1 MYSTTEQK
9 SLFEQSK
16 SLLKNVSSLFSA
28 APDAQIQDLQKIL
41 RFHEWRYYV
50 MNDPIISDFEY
61 DTLYK
66 QLEALEAQHP
76 TFITSDSPTQRVAPE
91 AIDDIKQVAHLTPML
106 SLENSYNAD
115 DLKHFDMQVKK
126 LVGYVAEEDIE
137 YCVEPKFDGGTIVVL
152 YENNLLTRA
161 ATRGNG
167 VLGEEM
173 THNARAMPTIPL
185 RADFSARNIVK
196 AEMRGEAL
204 IRKSV
209 FEKVSAQRL
218 KEGGTLFA
226 NPRNA
231 ATGALRMK
239 DARETAKRGLEA
251 FVYQLGYAV
260 DAAGKD
266 ALNTFTKHS
275 DTLDFL
281 QNIGF
286 KVPSN
291 ERKVCKN
298 IEEVIAFCAE
308 WQAKR
313 DGYEYELDGMVIK
326 VNSLAFQEKC
336 GYTSHHPRWAIAYK
350 FQAKQAT
357 TKLLHIDFQI
367 GKIGSVTPVAKLEPV
382 QLAGVMVSSVSL
394 HNEEFIKNKDIRIG
408 DTVLVER
415 AGDVIPYIVKAM
427 EDLRDGSEIPVE
439 FPKNCP
445 SCQSPLIKQEDE
457 SAWRCDNIECEA
469 QMIQRLIHHVS
480 KDAMDMEGFGQSM
493 VEKFY
498 ELGYIKN
505 VADIYAINYAEVANL
520 DGFGKRSAANLE
532 AAIEKAKKNPI
543 HRLLY
548 SLSIHHF
555 GRKVSKLVASEINHV
570 MELKDWTLERFT
582 AIKDVGPVVSKNVI
596 HFFQNPK
603 NIALLERMESLGV
616 NLTQTEA
623 DKREEV
629 VATGAFAGKTILFT
643 GKLTQ
648 YTREK
653 AEATAKAAGASL
665 MSGVSSKLN
674 ILVVGEDAGSKLD
687 KAKKIGTVMILTEQ
701 EFLDRMKEE

>member
-9 SLFEQSK
+9 ALFEQSK
-16 SLLKNVSSLFSA
+16 SLLKNASSLFSA
-28 APDAQIQDLQKIL
+28 APDAQIQELQKIL

-76 TFITSDSPTQRVAPE
+76 TLITSDSPTQRVAPE

-115 DLKHFDMQVKK
+115 DLKHFDTQVKK

-218 KEGGTLFA
+218 KEGGTPFA

-260 DAAGKD
+260 DAEGKD

-281 QNIGF
+281 QNVGF
-286 KVPSN
+286 KVPSS

-298 IEEVIAFCAE
+298 IEEVITFCAE

-394 HNEEFIKNKDIRIG
+394 HNEEFIKSKDIRIG

-415 AGDVIPYIVKAM
+415 AGDVIPYIVKTM

-445 SCQSPLIKQEDE
+445 SCQSALIKQEDE

-480 KDAMDMEGFGQSM
+480 KDAMDIEGFGQSM

-505 VADIYAINYAEVANL
+505 VADIYAIHYAEVANL

-532 AAIEKAKKNPI
+532 AAIEKAKQNPI

-555 GRKVSKLVASEINHV
+555 GRKVSKLVASEIQHV

-582 AIKDVGPVVSKNVI
+582 SIKDVGPVVSKNVI

-687 KAKKIGTVMILTEQ
+687 KAKKIGTVLILTEQ
-701 EFLDRMKEE
+701 EFLDKMGL

>member
-1 MYSTTEQK
+1 MYSATEQK
-9 SLFEQSK
+9 SLFELSK
-16 SLLKNVSSLFSA
+16 SLLKNTPSLFLA
-28 APDAQIQDLQKIL
+28 TPDAQIQTLCKVL
-41 RFHEWRYYV
+41 RFHEWRYAV
-50 MNDPIISDFEY
+50 LNDPMISDFEY

-76 TFITSDSPTQRVAPE
+76 NLITPDSPTQRVANDAVDE
-91 AIDDIKQVAHLTPML
+91 IKQVAHLTPML

-115 DLKHFDMQVKK
+115 DLKHFDTQVKK
-126 LVGYVAEEDIE
+126 LVGFVAEEEIE

-152 YENNLLTRA
+152 YENNSLARA

-185 RADFSARNIVK
+185 HADFLAKNIVK

-218 KEGGTLFA
+218 KDGGTPFA

-251 FVYQLGYAV
+251 FVYQLGYAI
-260 DAAGKD
+260 DSEGKD
-266 ALNTFTKHS
+266 ALTSFTKHS
-275 DTLDFL
+275 ETLDFL

-286 KVPSN
+286 KVPST

-298 IEEVIAFCAE
+298 IEEVIQFCAE

-394 HNEEFIKNKDIRIG
+394 HNEEFIKSKDIRIG

-427 EDLRDGSEIPVE
+427 KDLRDGSEIPVE

-445 SCQSPLIKQEDE
+445 SCQSPLIKQEEE
-457 SAWRCDNIECEA
+457 SAWRCDNIACEA

-505 VADIYAINYAEVANL
+505 VADIYAINYAEVAKL

-532 AAIEKAKKNPI
+532 ASIEKAKQNPI

-555 GRKVSKLVASEINHV
+555 GRKVSKLVAAEIKHV

-582 AIKDVGPVVSKNVI
+582 SIKDVGPVVSKNVI

-603 NIALLERMESLGV
+603 NIALLERMEALGV
-616 NLTQTEA
+616 NLTHTAA
-623 DKREEV
+623 DDREEA

-687 KAKKIGTVMILTEQ
+687 KAKKIGTVLILTEQ
-701 EFLDRMKEE
+701 EFIDMIA